1 MTPPHTVLI
10 NAAVSFDWELTPG
23 SRGSE
28 AVEDLQ
34 RCIPAD
40 ARDTIEF
47 VLRTGSPGKSLT
59 YMFPLLKPG
68 ATFTALVIMAHTAPV
83 NAAAK
88 PDPRHI
94 SGQFLSLGAK
104 GALAFIQFEHAA
116 SAIKKSAKRIKYDL
130 IILACCQGD
139 KLFPLLRPA
148 MKSDGVVAY
157 FGGPDESPTDGVHL
171 FLAQDMVEKALE
183 LIHACVASG
192 EPLNAAELFYRVY
205 TQLGYEYLGPSDQRR
220 LDKDHNGE
228 YLYAEYV
235 LTSSS
240 EAILKHP
247 AYVKDYTLAGHLHGC
262 AMDAGELVDDALKAK
277 RAEFMA
283 QAQRDINREH
293 QKADSRVQVEEE
305 GVAKRSTPSL

>member
-1 MTPPHTVLI
+1 V
-10 NAAVSFDWELTPG
+10 
-23 SRGSE
+23 
-28 AVEDLQ
+28 
-34 RCIPAD
+34 
-40 ARDTIEF
+40 
-47 VLRTGSPGKSLT
+47 
-59 YMFPLLKPG
+59 
-68 ATFTALVIMAHTAPV
+68 LVILAHTAP
-83 NAAAK
+83 AAK
-88 PDPRHI
+88 PDPRHS

-148 MKSDGVVAY
+148 MKSDGVVVY

-247 AYVKDYTLAGHLHGC
+247 AYVQDYTLAGHLHGC

-283 QAQRDINREH
+283 QAQRDIDREH
-293 QKADSRVQVEEE
+293 QQADSRVHVEEE
-305 GVAKRSTPSL
+305 GSAPSL